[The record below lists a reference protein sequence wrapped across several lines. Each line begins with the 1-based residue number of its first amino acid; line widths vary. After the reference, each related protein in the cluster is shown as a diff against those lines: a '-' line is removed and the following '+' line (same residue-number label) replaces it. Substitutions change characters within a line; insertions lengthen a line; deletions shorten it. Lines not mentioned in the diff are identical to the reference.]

1 MDEHGNPPVIPPV
14 IPTVIRALHEAMTA
28 HDPAALAACFAV
40 GYRNETPVH
49 PSRGF
54 TGREQV
60 QGNWRRILG
69 EVPDLVADLVRWAR
83 DPAQSEPAVWT
94 EWEWT
99 GHRSDGVPFCMRGVT
114 VFGIGPDDVAPAG
127 DVIRWA
133 RFYMEPADPD
143 EIGVDEAV
151 RLAVGGAR

>member
-1 MDEHGNPPVIPPV
+1 MDEKRIPPV
-14 IPTVIRALHEAMTA
+14 IQTLHEAMTR
-28 HDPAALAACFAV
+28 HDPAALAACFAA

-60 QGNWRRILG
+60 RANWSRILG
-69 EVPDLVADLVRWAR
+69 EVPDLVAHLVRWAR
-83 DPAQSEPAVWT
+83 GPVASGTDVWT

-99 GHRSDGVPFCMRGVT
+99 GHRTDGIPFCMRGVT
-114 VFGIGPDDVAPAG
+114 VFGIGPDDAAPG
-127 DVIRWA
+127 PDVIRWA

-151 RLAVGGAR
+151 RLAVGGVG

>member
-1 MDEHGNPPVIPPV
+1 MDDSGIPR
-14 IPTVIRALHEAMTA
+14 VIRDLHEAMTA
-28 HDPAALAACFAV
+28 HDPEALAACFAV

-49 PSRGF
+49 PSRSF

-60 QGNWRRILG
+60 RANWRRILG
-69 EVPDLVADLVRWAR
+69 EVPDLVADLVRWTRGPAR
-83 DPAQSEPAVWT
+83 SEPAVWT

-99 GHRSDGVPFCMRGVT
+99 GHRSDGIPFCMRGVT
-114 VFGIGPDDVAPAG
+114 VFGIGPDDAASDDSPAGG
-127 DVIRWA
+127 DVIHWA

-143 EIGVDEAV
+143 EIDVDEAV

>member
-1 MDEHGNPPVIPPV
+1 MDDHGIPPV
-14 IPTVIRALHEAMTA
+14 IRALREAMTA

-40 GYRNETPVH
+40 DYRNETPVH

-60 QGNWRRILG
+60 RANWSRILG

-83 DPAQSEPAVWT
+83 EPAESEPAVWT
-94 EWEWT
+94 EWQWT
-99 GHRSDGVPFCMRGVT
+99 GHRSDGIPFCMRGVT
-114 VFGIGPDDVAPAG
+114 VFGIGPDEMGVDGVAPG
-127 DVIRWA
+127 PDVIRWA

-143 EIGVDEAV
+143 EIDVDEAV

>member
-1 MDEHGNPPVIPPV
+1 MDEHGIPPV
-14 IPTVIRALHEAMTA
+14 IQALHEAMTA
-28 HDPAALAACFAV
+28 HDLDALTACFAG
-40 GYRNETPVH
+40 GYRNATPVH
-49 PSRGF
+49 PSRSF

-60 QGNWRRILG
+60 RANWRRILG
-69 EVPDLVADLVRWAR
+69 GVPDLAAGLVRWAR
-83 DPAQSEPAVWT
+83 EPFGGEPAVWT

-99 GHRSDGVPFCMRGVT
+99 GHRTDGIPFCMRGVT
-114 VFGIGPDDVAPAG
+114 VFGIGPDEMGVDDAAPAG

>member
-1 MDEHGNPPVIPPV
+1 MDEPGIPPDIPPV
-14 IPTVIRALHEAMTA
+14 IQALHEAMTA
-28 HDPAALAACFAV
+28 HDLDALTACFAG

-49 PSRGF
+49 PSRSF

-60 QGNWRRILG
+60 RANWRRILG
-69 EVPDLVADLVRWAR
+69 EVPDLAADLVRWAR
-83 DPAQSEPAVWT
+83 DPGQPEHAVWT

-99 GHRSDGVPFCMRGVT
+99 GHRTDGIPFCMRGVT
-114 VFGIGPDDVAPAG
+114 VFGIGPDDVAAG
-127 DVIRWA
+127 SDVIRWA